1 MIIKNKWLKVIPI
14 LLIFI
19 CSSLS
24 LSTQADVELPKSMNY
39 EGVELNL
46 NGQGTRT
53 MFFVKI
59 YESGLYLDS
68 ANSNGEEVT
77 NQDSAMAIR
86 LEVISSMLTADSM
99 KKAIDEG
106 FVKSTNDNTQPI
118 TDQISQFMATLD
130 DAVAVNDVF
139 EFVYLPG
146 SGVDVIRNSEHLDTI
161 AGLDFKKA
169 FFGIWLSDNPIQK
182 SLKKAML
189 GN

>member
-46 NGQGTRT
+46 NGQGTRAI
-53 MFFVKI
+53 FLIKI
-59 YESGLYLDS
+59 YESGLYLSS
-68 ANSNGEEVT
+68 ANSNGGEVI
-77 NQDSAMAIR
+77 NQDSAMGIR
-86 LEVISSMLTADSM
+86 LEVISSILTAEKM
-99 KKAIDEG
+99 KDAISEG

-118 TDQISQFMATLD
+118 ADQISQFMATLNDAIEVD
-130 DAVAVNDVF
+130 DVY
-139 EFVYLPG
+139 EFIYLPERG
-146 SGVDVIRNSEHLDTI
+146 LDVLRNSKHLDTI
-161 AGLDFKKA
+161 SGIDFKKA
-169 FFGIWLSDNPIQK
+169 FFGIWLSDNPVQK

>member
-1 MIIKNKWLKVIPI
+1 MMKNKWQKIISI

-19 CSSLS
+19 GSSLS
-24 LSTQADVELPKSMNY
+24 LSTQATVELPKSINY

-59 YESGLYLDS
+59 YESGLYLNS
-68 ANSNGEEVT
+68 ANSSAEEVI
-77 NQDSAMAIR
+77 NQDSAMAI
-86 LEVISSMLTADSM
+86 LLGVTSSMLTADSM
-99 KKAIDEG
+99 KKAINDG

-118 TDQISQFMATLD
+118 ADQISQFMATLN
-130 DAVAVNDVF
+130 DAVAADDLF
-139 EFVYLPG
+139 EFIYLPE
-146 SGVDVIRNSEHLDTI
+146 SGLDVIRNSKHLDTI
-161 AGLDFKKA
+161 EGLDFKKA
-169 FFGIWLSDNPIQK
+169 FFGIWLSDNPVQK

>member
-1 MIIKNKWLKVIPI
+1 MKNRWLKIISI

-19 CSSLS
+19 GSSLS
-24 LSTQADVELPKSMNY
+24 LSTQAAVELPKSIDH

-59 YESGLYLDS
+59 YESGLYLES

-106 FVKSTNDNTQPI
+106 FVKSTKDNTQPI
-118 TDQISQFMATLD
+118 NDQITQFMATLHQ
-130 DAVAVNDVF
+130 AIEVGDVY
-139 EFVYLPG
+139 EFIYQPG
-146 SGVDVIRNSEHLDTI
+146 SGVDVLRNSKLLDTI
-161 AGLDFKKA
+161 AGLEFKKA

>member
-1 MIIKNKWLKVIPI
+1 MKNRWLKIISI

-19 CSSLS
+19 GSSLS
-24 LSTQADVELPKSMNY
+24 LSTQAAVELPKSIDH

-59 YESGLYLDS
+59 YESGLYLESPNRS
-68 ANSNGEEVT
+68 AEEVI
-77 NQDSAMAIR
+77 NQNSAMGIR

-99 KKAIDEG
+99 KKAINEG
-106 FVKSTNDNTQPI
+106 FVKSTNNNTQPI
-118 TDQISQFMATLD
+118 TDQINQFMATLD
-130 DAVAVNDVF
+130 DAIEVGDVY
-139 EFVYLPG
+139 EFIYLPVN
-146 SGVDVIRNSEHLDTI
+146 GVKVIKNSKHLDTI
-161 AGLDFKKA
+161 AEFDFKKA
-169 FFGIWLSDNPIQK
+169 FFGIWLSDNPVQK

>member
-1 MIIKNKWLKVIPI
+1 
-14 LLIFI
+14 
-19 CSSLS
+19 
-24 LSTQADVELPKSMNY
+24 
-39 EGVELNL
+39 
-46 NGQGTRT
+46 
-53 MFFVKI
+53 
-59 YESGLYLDS
+59 
-68 ANSNGEEVT
+68 
-77 NQDSAMAIR
+77 MAIR

-118 TDQISQFMATLD
+118 ADQISQFMATLD
-130 DAVAVNDVF
+130 DAVAVDDVF

-146 SGVDVIRNSEHLDTI
+146 SGVDVIRNSEHVDTI